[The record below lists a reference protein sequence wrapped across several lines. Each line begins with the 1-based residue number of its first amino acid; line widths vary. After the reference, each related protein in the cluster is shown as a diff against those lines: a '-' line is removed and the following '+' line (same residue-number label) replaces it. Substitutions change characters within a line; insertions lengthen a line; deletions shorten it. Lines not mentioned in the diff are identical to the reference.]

1 MDALQFG
8 QWLSE
13 QRRRHGWRS
22 QRAFVEVAQQEPLL
36 RELHISEDFMGRL
49 EAGLLVHPF
58 RGTVRRRVLALSW
71 LLCKTPRE
79 LQAYLRAAELGKL
92 SDEEK
97 DFLGRVTRAIIA
109 RQAPAPLL
117 LPPRPAR
124 LMGRALHLQ
133 DLLRACS
140 SVEQGICAITGMP
153 GVGKSAL
160 ACEAVHRLAANEAER
175 LRLFPDGIVTLTCT
189 GRSGHMGLLSLL
201 DELVEIFSTAKQSGR
216 NGKKACEQA
225 DAASPEGAL
234 AGAIDRARM
243 ALAGRRALL
252 LLDDLDAEFPLRLA
266 CDALLAR
273 GLQRA
278 GAENC
283 EGARMVIL
291 TTSRQIL
298 PPLLTA
304 FHIHLEPLELDAAR
318 ELFIA
323 LLGRVPAEEEDGA
336 VRRICAAVGN
346 LPLAIEEAATTAVVE
361 GIPLELLA
369 VRAEE
374 DPLDRLLDR
383 AGEIR
388 SRVSRA
394 LKTMNPQIGQRFAL
408 LSLLGAQFGLEVAAA
423 IQRIEPARQL
433 TLPDSMQ
440 GNGRRPGQQGLIV
453 PGCASAMA
461 LPLSG
466 LASTAADLG
475 QLVRHSLI
483 ELAPPVIPAR
493 DPSIT
498 QIAHSPLQ
506 DKEIRYRLHP
516 LILAHASDSLR
527 YLDAETRQVA
537 QQNVRAYA
545 LDYVQRYGRDV
556 ERLER
561 ERHFLAAVVERAW
574 DEQQCGLVID
584 LVWDLRPILC
594 LGPGFIEEPV
604 RLLHLGAAASQQLH
618 QYQHFSRFMNHLA
631 VLLYETGDLAR
642 AIQVWREALDIV
654 ETYEGPRAH
663 FPWLPLINLA
673 EMHSLLGNHDN
684 AQRHADAFLQRAQ
697 QGSDA
702 VTMAGALFF
711 RGRIE
716 RRRGEA
722 DCAYD
727 DLRESA
733 RLFASVPEA
742 SLSPSIIAD
751 KLSLQAE
758 LARVQGEYEKACEYT
773 WQLSQA
779 FGGRRYCDIAEAWLD
794 QAHYAYQK
802 GRLDDARVMAQRA
815 LDLAAQSGAHYFC
828 QRSMELLSRLTEVHL
843 EPARWQ

>member
-58 RGTVRRRVLALSW
+58 RGRVRRRVLALSW

-79 LQAYLRAAELGKL
+79 LHAYLRAAEFGKL

-97 DFLGRVTRAIIA
+97 DFLERVTRAITA
-109 RQAPAPLL
+109 RQAPTPLL
-117 LPPRPAR
+117 LPPHPAR
-124 LMGRALHLQ
+124 LVGRALHLQ

-160 ACEAVHRLAANEAER
+160 AYEVVYRLAANEAER

-189 GRSGHMGLLSLL
+189 ERSGHAGLLTLL
-201 DELVEIFSTAKQSGR
+201 DELVEIFSTAKQTGR
-216 NGKKACEQA
+216 NRKKAREPV
-225 DAASPEGAL
+225 DAASPEGTL
-234 AGAIDRARM
+234 AGAIDRARL
-243 ALAGRRALL
+243 ALAGKRALL
-252 LLDDLDAEFPLRLA
+252 LLDDLGAEFPLRLA

-273 GLQRA
+273 GSQRA
-278 GAENC
+278 GEAESC
-283 EGARMVIL
+283 EGTRLVIM
-291 TTSRQIL
+291 TTSRHIL

-304 FHIHLEPLELDAAR
+304 FHVHLEPLEPDAAC

-323 LLGRVPAEEEDGA
+323 LLGRIPAEEEREA
-336 VRRICAAVGN
+336 VRRICAAVGW
-346 LPLAIEEAATTAVVE
+346 LPLAIEEAATTAAVE

-374 DPLDRLLDR
+374 DPLDRMLDG

-388 SRVSRA
+388 SRLSRA
-394 LKTMNPQIGQRFAL
+394 LNTMNPQVWHRFAL
-408 LSLLGAQFGLEVAAA
+408 LSLLGAQFGLEAAA
-423 IQRIEPARQL
+423 ATQGTAPTRHL
-433 TLPDSMQ
+433 TPPNNAP
-440 GNGRRPGQQGLIV
+440 GNGRQPGQQGLIL
-453 PGCASAMA
+453 PGSAGA
-461 LPLSG
+461 IVLPPSS

-483 ELAPPVIPAR
+483 ELAPAIPAC
-493 DPSIT
+493 DPST
-498 QIAHSPLQ
+498 AQIAHSPLQ
-506 DKEIRYRLHP
+506 GNEMRYRLHP
-516 LILAHASDSLR
+516 LMLAHASDSLR
-527 YLDAETRQVA
+527 YLDAETRQVV
-537 QQNVRAYA
+537 QRNIRAYA

-561 ERHFLAAVVERAW
+561 ERHFLASVVEHAW
-574 DEQQCGLVID
+574 DEQQYGLVID
-584 LVWDLRPILC
+584 LVWDIRSILC
-594 LGPGFIEEPV
+594 LGPGFIEEPM

-618 QYQHFSRFMNHLA
+618 QYPYLSRFMNHLA
-631 VLLYETGDLAR
+631 VLRYEAGDLAL
-642 AIQVWREALDIV
+642 AIQLWRESLDII
-654 ETYEGPRAH
+654 ETYEGPHSH

-673 EMHSLLGNHDN
+673 EMDSLLGNHDS
-684 AQRHADAFLQRAQ
+684 AQRHADAYLQRVRQ
-697 QGSDA
+697 DSDA
-702 VTMAGALFF
+702 VSMAGALFF

-716 RRRGEA
+716 RRRGET
-722 DCAYD
+722 DRAYD
-727 DLRESA
+727 DLRESV
-733 RLFASVPEA
+733 RLFASVPES
-742 SLSPSIIAD
+742 SLPPSCIAE

-773 WQLSQA
+773 WRLPQA
-779 FGGRRYCDIAEAWLD
+779 LGGRRYCDAAEALLD
-794 QAHYAYQK
+794 QAYYAYQQ
-802 GRLDDARVMAQRA
+802 GLLDDARVMAQRA
-815 LDLAAQSGAHYFC
+815 LDLAAQSGAHYFR
-828 QRSMELLSRLTEVHL
+828 QRSIELLDRLTEVHL
-843 EPARWQ
+843 APARQR